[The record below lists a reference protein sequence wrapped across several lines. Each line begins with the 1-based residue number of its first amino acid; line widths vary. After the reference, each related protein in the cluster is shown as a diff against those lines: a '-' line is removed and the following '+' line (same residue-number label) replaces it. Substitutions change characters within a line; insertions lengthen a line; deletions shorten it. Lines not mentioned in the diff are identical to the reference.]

1 MGKITVVGLGPGA
14 LEHVTLA
21 ALNEMKRHKR
31 IFLRTMHH
39 PTVALL
45 KDITYEAFDSY
56 YETFDSFDEV
66 YDQIVMA
73 LLGAAQEEDVLY
85 AVPGHPYVAES
96 TVERLMV
103 AARVQQIP
111 VEVHPAMSFIDVML
125 PAVGLDPVAG
135 FKLIDGLQLDRQE
148 PDPSTATIITQVYD
162 PFIASQVKLRLMDYY
177 HDDQEIV
184 VVKNAG
190 TSTLERIER
199 IPLYQLDRLE
209 WIDYL
214 TSVYI
219 PSIDTLEK
227 KYYNMNN
234 LIEIMEILRSKDGCP
249 WDIQQNHRSLK
260 PYLIEEAYEV
270 LEAIDLEDDFLLEEE
285 LGDLLLQVVF
295 HSQIAKERQAFT
307 MGDVIRGICEKL
319 IFRHPHVFK
328 DTQANNQDEALEAWE
343 ASKREEKKITSLTE
357 SMKLIPKQLPATMRA
372 YKIQKKAAEVG
383 FDWDTLEETAGKIEE
398 ELKELKEAIMEG
410 AAEKIL
416 GEGGDLLFAVVN
428 FLRFLKV
435 EPEEALNLTN
445 QKFIERF
452 SYIEER
458 AKDTGKALK
467 EMTLAE
473 MDILWEEA
481 KRKNHT

>member
-1 MGKITVVGLGPGA
+1 MGKITVIGLGPGA
-14 LEHVTLA
+14 KEHITLT
-21 ALNEMKRHKR
+21 ALKEIENHER
-31 IFLRTMHH
+31 IYLRTIHH
-39 PTVALL
+39 PTVTLL
-45 KDITYEAFDSY
+45 KDRKYEAFDTY
-56 YETFDSFDEV
+56 YEALDSFDEV
-66 YDQIVMA
+66 YDKIVSV
-73 LLGAAQEEDVLY
+73 LIKAANEGDVLY

-96 TVERLMV
+96 TVQRLTE
-103 AARVQQIP
+103 AAKAQEIP
-111 VEVHPAMSFIDVML
+111 LVVHPAMSFIDVML
-125 PAVGLDPVAG
+125 PAIGLDPVGG
-135 FKLIDGLQLDRQE
+135 FKLIDGLQLDKQE
-148 PDPSTATIITQVYD
+148 PDPSTANIITQVYD

-190 TSTLERIER
+190 IPTIQRVER
-199 IPLYQLDRLE
+199 IPLYQLDRLD

-234 LIEIMEILRSKDGCP
+234 LIEIMERLRSKDGCP
-249 WDIQQNHRSLK
+249 WDIQQNHKSLK
-260 PYLIEEAYEV
+260 PYLIEETYEV

-307 MGDVIRGICEKL
+307 MGDVIRGIAEKL

-328 DTQANNQDEALEAWE
+328 GAVANNQEEALIAWE
-343 ASKREEKKITSLTE
+343 ERKREEKEITSYTE
-357 SMKLIPKQLPATMRA
+357 SMRLIPKHLPALMKA

-383 FDWDTLEETAGKIEE
+383 FDWNTLEETAGKIDE
-398 ELKELKEAIMEG
+398 ELKELREAIMEG
-410 AAEKIL
+410 AAEKIM

-428 FLRFLKV
+428 LLRFLKV
-435 EPEEALNLTN
+435 EPELALNMTS

-452 SYIEER
+452 SHIEKTAR
-458 AKDTGKALK
+458 NTGKDLN

-481 KRKNHT
+481 KKNSYT